1 MNRAIRDKL
10 SSKDDH
16 ILPHL
21 ISVYINMQGTLS
33 STEKSYVEDHL
44 CDCQKCIDQY
54 NSIYDEEISLDDRVI
69 FRIVDNDISYKGDI
83 SKKGIKFKDT
93 DFEFI
98 VRQLEK
104 NVLEAIPIKIPYAAD
119 NQKLKI
125 TLEGKEIYWRILNV
139 VEGNKY
145 KIITQDEH
153 SLSGVK
159 NLLIETVFRS
169 NSEIELEF
177 WRRPIFIAAALLTI
191 AFALLLYFFILN

>member
-1 MNRAIRDKL
+1 MNRALRDKL

-69 FRIVDNDISYKGDI
+69 FRIVDNDISYEGDI
-83 SKKGIKFKDT
+83 NKKGIKFKDA
-93 DFEFI
+93 DFELI

-125 TLEGKEIYWRILNV
+125 ALEGKEIYWRILNV

-145 KIITQDEH
+145 KIITKDEH
-153 SLSGVK
+153 SLTGVK

-169 NSEIELEF
+169 NHELESEF
-177 WRRPIFIAAALLTI
+177 WKRPTFIIGSILTLLIALFLYYFIF
-191 AFALLLYFFILN
+191 N